1 MYTDRMRTTLTLEDD
16 VAARLVELQKKTGR
30 TFKEVTNDTL
40 RAGLER
46 QMAVGRAHR
55 PRFKVNA
62 RELGLRP
69 GLNYDN
75 IGALLEQIEGPAR

>member
-1 MYTDRMRTTLTLEDD
+1 MYNSEMRTTLTLEDD

-40 RAGLER
+40 RMGLER
-46 QMAVGRAHR
+46 QMAAGKTHR
-55 PRFKVNA
+55 PRFKVKA
-62 RELGLRP
+62 RALGMRP

-75 IGALLEQIEGPAR
+75 IGALLEQIEGPSR